1 MDGKLFDKL
10 NEQDRSSFF
19 TDVKVSVLLDTDED
33 YTWTKKINVEYDIIV
48 DYRSWGIN
56 GYELDFKNKPTV
68 TIDFDDD
75 RVEDVVVDLESAEV
89 EWKPGGII
97 APSWRPPGG
106 RKAADAP
113 YPDRHHTVTR
123 PNTTQR

>member
-68 TIDFDDD
+68 TIDFDDG

-97 APSWRPPGG
+97 APLSLDLWL
-106 RKAADAP
+106 DAE
-113 YPDRHHTVTR
+113 RNVKNATLNVSFV
-123 PNTTQR
+123 NKE